1 MSEISRKAEGMPG
14 VNLCWTSIPSRG
26 GVVILLVTSCH
37 SNWDKL
43 WLNWLFDLSAD
54 CTLLPLI
61 MFWWLTT
68 VCDAYFFSGRT
79 QKEALED
86 GKKIQRPDLQVKRY
100 ELFFTTK
107 VMLLCISLLLSA
119 WRRSLN
125 LSQNIMNLKIW
136 LKGIQIVFHFTN
148 PFIKF
153 HSKLA
158 FPLLTF
164 K

>member
-1 MSEISRKAEGMPG
+1 MSMSEISRKAEEMPG
-14 VNLCWTSIPSRG
+14 VNLCWTIIPSRG
-26 GVVILLVTSCH
+26 GVVILLVTSCY

-54 CTLLPLI
+54 CTLFPLI

-119 WRRSLN
+119 
-125 LSQNIMNLKIW
+125 
-136 LKGIQIVFHFTN
+136 
-148 PFIKF
+148 
-153 HSKLA
+153 
-158 FPLLTF
+158 
-164 K
+164 